1 MSSFQEALDATI
13 GYLESLK
20 RAGVTHVAVR
30 RETLEA
36 LDRPVAPPAA
46 RAASSAPYAI
56 RHTSPAAAPQPASIA
71 VPAPC
76 AEVQDMFAERIRY
89 TGATKAEK
97 MASLRE
103 QALVCAKCK
112 HLAASRT
119 QVVFGVGNP
128 ETELMFVG
136 EAPGADEDAQGE
148 PFVGRAGQLLTKIIQ
163 TMGFNRAD
171 VYIGNVLKCRPD
183 TPGAQSGN
191 RAPTDAEMK
200 TCLPWLQAQIEII
213 QPKVIVALGAV
224 ALRGLIPE
232 LSAGI
237 TRLRGNWLLY
247 RGVPLMPTYHP
258 AYVLRA
264 YTLENRRAIWEDMLK
279 VLEKLG
285 RPITPKMRNYFKS
298 A

>member
-1 MSSFQEALDATI
+1 MSDFREALDATI

-20 RAGVTHVAVR
+20 RAGVTHVSVR
-30 RETLEA
+30 HETLEA
-36 LDRPVAPPAA
+36 LSRPVAPPAE
-46 RAASSAPYAI
+46 RAPASTQYAI
-56 RHTSPAAAPQPASIA
+56 RNTPAAAPKPQPIVTPS
-71 VPAPC
+71 PM
-76 AEVQDMFAERIRY
+76 AETQDMFAERIRY
-89 TGATKAEK
+89 TGATRAEK

-103 QALVCAKCK
+103 QALVCVKCK
-112 HLAASRT
+112 HLAETRT

-128 ETELMFVG
+128 EAAVMFVG

-148 PFVGRAGQLLTKIIQ
+148 PFVGRAGQLLTKIIE
-163 TMGFNRAD
+163 TMGFKRAE
-171 VYIGNVLKCRPD
+171 VYIGNVLKCRPSM
-183 TPGAQSGN
+183 PAGQSGN

-237 TRLRGNWLLY
+237 TRLRGRWLLY

-264 YTLENRRAIWEDMLK
+264 YTLENRRAIWEDMLQ

-298 A
+298 E

>member
-1 MSSFQEALDATI
+1 
-13 GYLESLK
+13 
-20 RAGVTHVAVR
+20 
-30 RETLEA
+30 
-36 LDRPVAPPAA
+36 
-46 RAASSAPYAI
+46 
-56 RHTSPAAAPQPASIA
+56 
-71 VPAPC
+71 
-76 AEVQDMFAERIRY
+76 MFAERIRY

-103 QALVCAKCK
+103 QALVCVKCK
-112 HLAASRT
+112 HLAETRT

-128 ETELMFVG
+128 EAELMFVG

-163 TMGFNRAD
+163 TMGFKRSD
-171 VYIGNVLKCRPD
+171 IYIGNILKCRPN

-232 LSAGI
+232 LTAGI
-237 TRLRGNWLLY
+237 TKLRGNWLLY

-285 RPITPKMRNYFKS
+285 RPISPKMRNYFKS
-298 A
+298 E